1 MSEGVAEHH
10 WTSVVPP
17 LKDITMN
24 DESPR
29 NEQKKTC
36 SLVLVRNNKRLVG
49 TAAQLAHISECGG
62 WDVFLQSVA
71 GRVIDSFTKSYNEAA
86 RTPRLRV
93 VAPDGEEA

>member
-1 MSEGVAEHH
+1 
-10 WTSVVPP
+10 
-17 LKDITMN
+17 MN
-24 DESPR
+24 DESL
-29 NEQKKTC
+29 NNAQKKTC

-71 GRVIDSFTKSYNEAA
+71 GRVIDSFAKSYNEAA

-93 VAPDGEEA
+93 VDPDSDEA